1 MMKKFLYCFLF
12 SSLLFANE
20 KSNEVLMPLKNEIR
34 DLEIKSI
41 EEKKE
46 VNKYEWLNDLNI
58 SLSQSKDDENIK
70 TKDYFLNLNQ
80 KIVDFGG
87 ISSQIDYANNL
98 FKQEA
103 LKIKMENF
111 EDLNTLYKNFIDLK
125 INDINILQNDLNIK
139 NSEIEVDIKKSQ
151 YRNGQSDIS
160 DLNDAIMK
168 KNLLEDSKMN
178 LKLNKVIYENDIKK
192 LTSYELNNLSI
203 PSISL
208 ISKDIFLEKSTKKL
222 YANLES
228 QVSQNEY
235 KKTKSKYLPALNL
248 TGAVGYQDSTTK
260 KSQDYYNYGASITMP
275 LNYTF
280 SNDIEY
286 SKLVYL
292 QNRKKEELTSIEL
305 EKVYDS
311 SIETIKQF
319 ENRINL
325 ALNDIKLYEE
335 LLELNQEEFN
345 AGFKA
350 DEDVQTLKNSKEIR
364 KLDIEKYKLNIKK
377 ELLYIYF
384 QTI

>member
-1 MMKKFLYCFLF
+1 MKKFLYCFLL

-34 DLEIKSI
+34 DLETKSI

-70 TKDYFLNLNQ
+70 TKDYSLNLNQ
-80 KIVDFGG
+80 KILDFGG

-192 LTSYELNNLSI
+192 LTSYELNDLSI

-248 TGAVGYQDSTTK
+248 TGAVGYQDSTVK

-384 QTI
+384 QTV

>member
-1 MMKKFLYCFLF
+1 MKKFLYCFLF

-34 DLEIKSI
+34 DLETKSI

-58 SLSQSKDDENIK
+58 SLNQSKDDESIK
-70 TKDYFLNLNQ
+70 TKDYSLNLNQ
-80 KIVDFGG
+80 KILDFGG

-103 LKIKMENF
+103 LKIRMENF

-192 LTSYELNNLSI
+192 LTSYEINNLSI

>member
-1 MMKKFLYCFLF
+1 MKKILYCFLF

-34 DLEIKSI
+34 DLETKSI

-46 VNKYEWLNDLNI
+46 VNKYEWLNNLNI

-70 TKDYFLNLNQ
+70 TKDYSLNLNQ

-192 LTSYELNNLSI
+192 LTSYEINNLSI

>member
-1 MMKKFLYCFLF
+1 MKKFLYYFLF

-34 DLEIKSI
+34 DLETKSI

-58 SLSQSKDDENIK
+58 SLSQSKDDEHIK
-70 TKDYFLNLNQ
+70 TKDYSLNLNQ
-80 KIVDFGG
+80 KILDFGG

-192 LTSYELNNLSI
+192 LTSYELNDLSI

>member
-1 MMKKFLYCFLF
+1 MKKFLYCFLF

-20 KSNEVLMPLKNEIR
+20 KSIEVLMPLKNEIR
-34 DLEIKSI
+34 DLETKSI

-70 TKDYFLNLNQ
+70 TKDYSLNLNQ
-80 KIVDFGG
+80 KILDFGG

-192 LTSYELNNLSI
+192 LTSYELNNLNI

-235 KKTKSKYLPALNL
+235 KKTKSKYLPTLNL

-280 SNDIEY
+280 SNNIEY

-305 EKVYDS
+305 EKIYDS

>member
-1 MMKKFLYCFLF
+1 MKKFLYCFLF

-34 DLEIKSI
+34 DLETKSI

-70 TKDYFLNLNQ
+70 TKDYSLNLNQ
-80 KIVDFGG
+80 KILDFGG

-192 LTSYELNNLSI
+192 LTSYGINNLSI

>member
-1 MMKKFLYCFLF
+1 MKKFLYCFLF

-34 DLEIKSI
+34 DLETKSI

-58 SLSQSKDDENIK
+58 SLSQSKDEENIK
-70 TKDYFLNLNQ
+70 TKDYSLNLNQ
-80 KIVDFGG
+80 KILDFGG

-111 EDLNTLYKNFIDLK
+111 EDLNTLYKNLIDLK

-151 YRNGQSDIS
+151 YTNGQSDIS

-192 LTSYELNNLSI
+192 LTSYEINNLSI

>member
-1 MMKKFLYCFLF
+1 MKKILYSFLF

-34 DLEIKSI
+34 DLETKSI

-70 TKDYFLNLNQ
+70 TKDYSLNLNQ

-192 LTSYELNNLSI
+192 LTSYEINNLSI

-377 ELLYIYF
+377 ELLNLHF

>member
-1 MMKKFLYCFLF
+1 MKKILYSFLF

-34 DLEIKSI
+34 DLETKSI

-70 TKDYFLNLNQ
+70 TKDYSLNLNQ

-192 LTSYELNNLSI
+192 LTSYEINNLSI

-350 DEDVQTLKNSKEIR
+350 DEDVQTLKNSKKIR

>member
-1 MMKKFLYCFLF
+1 MKKFLYCFLL

-34 DLEIKSI
+34 DLETKSI

-58 SLSQSKDDENIK
+58 SLSQSKDDEHIK
-70 TKDYFLNLNQ
+70 TKDYSLNLNQ
-80 KIVDFGG
+80 KILDFGG

-280 SNDIEY
+280 LNDIEY

-350 DEDVQTLKNSKEIR
+350 DENVQTLKNSKEIR

>member
-1 MMKKFLYCFLF
+1 MKKFLYSFLL

-34 DLEIKSI
+34 DLESKSI

-58 SLSQSKDDENIK
+58 SLSQSKDDENIR
-70 TKDYFLNLNQ
+70 TKDYSLNLNQ
-80 KIVDFGG
+80 KILDFGG

-103 LKIKMENF
+103 LKIRMENF

-286 SKLVYL
+286 SKLVYF

-364 KLDIEKYKLNIKK
+364 KLDIEKYQLNIKK

>member
-1 MMKKFLYCFLF
+1 MKKFLYSFLL

-34 DLEIKSI
+34 DLETKSI

-70 TKDYFLNLNQ
+70 TKDYSLNLNQ
-80 KIVDFGG
+80 KILDFGG

-125 INDINILQNDLNIK
+125 INAINILQNDLNIK

-192 LTSYELNNLSI
+192 LTSYELNNLTI

-248 TGAVGYQDSTTK
+248 TGAVGYQDSTVK

-364 KLDIEKYKLNIKK
+364 KLDIEKYQLNIKK

>member
-1 MMKKFLYCFLF
+1 MKKILYCFLL

-34 DLEIKSI
+34 DLETKSI

-58 SLSQSKDDENIK
+58 SLSQSKDDEHIK
-70 TKDYFLNLNQ
+70 TKDYSLNLNQ
-80 KIVDFGG
+80 KILDFGG

-103 LKIKMENF
+103 LKIRMENF

-286 SKLVYL
+286 SKLVYF
-292 QNRKKEELTSIEL
+292 QNRKKEELTLIEL

>member
-1 MMKKFLYCFLF
+1 MKKFLYSFLF

-34 DLEIKSI
+34 DLESKSI

-70 TKDYFLNLNQ
+70 TKDYSLNLNQ
-80 KIVDFGG
+80 KILDFGG
-87 ISSQIDYANNL
+87 ISSQINYANNL

-103 LKIKMENF
+103 LKIRMENF

-192 LTSYELNNLSI
+192 LTSYELNNLNI

>member
-1 MMKKFLYCFLF
+1 MKKILYSFLF

-34 DLEIKSI
+34 DLETKSI

-70 TKDYFLNLNQ
+70 TKDYSLNLNQ
-80 KIVDFGG
+80 KILDFGG

-192 LTSYELNNLSI
+192 LTSYEINNLSI

-364 KLDIEKYKLNIKK
+364 KLDIEKYKLDIKK

>member
-1 MMKKFLYCFLF
+1 MKKFLYCFLF

-34 DLEIKSI
+34 DLETKSI

-70 TKDYFLNLNQ
+70 TKDYSLNLNQ
-80 KIVDFGG
+80 KILDFGG

-192 LTSYELNNLSI
+192 LTSYEINNLSI

-260 KSQDYYNYGASITMP
+260 ESQDYYNYGASITMP

>member
-1 MMKKFLYCFLF
+1 MKKILYYFLF

-34 DLEIKSI
+34 DLETKSI

-70 TKDYFLNLNQ
+70 TKDYSLNLNQ
-80 KIVDFGG
+80 KILDFGG

-111 EDLNTLYKNFIDLK
+111 EDLNTLYKNFIDFK

-192 LTSYELNNLSI
+192 LTSYELNNLTI

>member
-1 MMKKFLYCFLF
+1 MKKFLYCFLF

-34 DLEIKSI
+34 DLETKSI

-70 TKDYFLNLNQ
+70 TKDYSLNLNQ

-98 FKQEA
+98 FKQES

-192 LTSYELNNLSI
+192 LTSYEINNLSI

-260 KSQDYYNYGASITMP
+260 KSQDYYNYGASLTMP

>member
-1 MMKKFLYCFLF
+1 MKKFLYYFLF

-34 DLEIKSI
+34 DLETKSI

-70 TKDYFLNLNQ
+70 TKDYSLNLNQ
-80 KIVDFGG
+80 KILDFGG

-203 PSISL
+203 PSIYL

>member
-1 MMKKFLYCFLF
+1 MKKFLYCFLF

-34 DLEIKSI
+34 DLETKSI

-70 TKDYFLNLNQ
+70 TKDYSLNLNQ
-80 KIVDFGG
+80 KILDFGG

-192 LTSYELNNLSI
+192 LTSYEINNLSI

>member
-1 MMKKFLYCFLF
+1 MKKFLYCFLF

-34 DLEIKSI
+34 DLETKSI

-58 SLSQSKDDENIK
+58 SFSQSKDDENIK
-70 TKDYFLNLNQ
+70 TKDYSLNLNQ
-80 KIVDFGG
+80 KILDFGG

-168 KNLLEDSKMN
+168 KNLLEDSKMD

-384 QTI
+384 QTV

>member
-1 MMKKFLYCFLF
+1 MKKFLYSFLF

-34 DLEIKSI
+34 DLETKSI

-58 SLSQSKDDENIK
+58 SLSQSKDDENIR
-70 TKDYFLNLNQ
+70 TKDYSLNLNQ
-80 KIVDFGG
+80 KILDFGG

-192 LTSYELNNLSI
+192 LTSYELNNLTI

>member
-1 MMKKFLYCFLF
+1 MKKFLYCFLF

-34 DLEIKSI
+34 DLETKSI

-58 SLSQSKDDENIK
+58 SLSQSKDDEHIK
-70 TKDYFLNLNQ
+70 TKDYSLNLNQ
-80 KIVDFGG
+80 KILDFGG

-151 YRNGQSDIS
+151 YRNGQSDIT
-160 DLNDAIMK
+160 DLKDAIMK

-192 LTSYELNNLSI
+192 LTSYKINNLSI

-260 KSQDYYNYGASITMP
+260 KSQDYHNYGVSITMP

-350 DEDVQTLKNSKEIR
+350 DEDIQTLKNSKEIR
-364 KLDIEKYKLNIKK
+364 KLDIEKYKLNTNID
-377 ELLYIYF
+377 LLYIYF
-384 QTI
+384 QTV

>member
-1 MMKKFLYCFLF
+1 MKKFLYSFLL

-34 DLEIKSI
+34 DLETKSI

-70 TKDYFLNLNQ
+70 TKDYSLNLNQ
-80 KIVDFGG
+80 KILDFGG

-286 SKLVYL
+286 SKLVYF

>member
-1 MMKKFLYCFLF
+1 MKKFLYCFLF

-20 KSNEVLMPLKNEIR
+20 KSNEVLMLLKNEIR
-34 DLEIKSI
+34 DLETKSI

-58 SLSQSKDDENIK
+58 SLSQSKDDEHIK
-70 TKDYFLNLNQ
+70 TKDYSLNLNQ
-80 KIVDFGG
+80 KILDFGG

-192 LTSYELNNLSI
+192 LTSYEINNLSI
-203 PSISL
+203 PYISL

-292 QNRKKEELTSIEL
+292 QNRKKEALTSIEL

>member
-1 MMKKFLYCFLF
+1 MKKFLYCFLF

-34 DLEIKSI
+34 DLETKSI

-70 TKDYFLNLNQ
+70 TKDYSLNLNQ

-111 EDLNTLYKNFIDLK
+111 EDLNTLYKNLIDLK

-192 LTSYELNNLSI
+192 LTSYEINNLSI

-280 SNDIEY
+280 LNDIEY

-384 QTI
+384 QTV

>member
-1 MMKKFLYCFLF
+1 MKKILYCFLF

-34 DLEIKSI
+34 DLETKSI

-70 TKDYFLNLNQ
+70 TKDYSLNLNQ

-192 LTSYELNNLSI
+192 LTSYEINNLSI

>member
-1 MMKKFLYCFLF
+1 MKKFLYYFLF

-34 DLEIKSI
+34 DLETKSI

-70 TKDYFLNLNQ
+70 TKDYSLNLNQ
-80 KIVDFGG
+80 KILDFGG

-248 TGAVGYQDSTTK
+248 TGAVGYQDSTVK
-260 KSQDYYNYGASITMP
+260 ESQDYYNYGASITMP

>member
-1 MMKKFLYCFLF
+1 MKKFLYCFLF

-34 DLEIKSI
+34 DLETKSI

-70 TKDYFLNLNQ
+70 TKDYSLNLNQ

-192 LTSYELNNLSI
+192 LTSYELNDLSI
-203 PSISL
+203 PYISL

-248 TGAVGYQDSTTK
+248 TGAVGYQDSTVK

-286 SKLVYL
+286 SKLIYL

>member
-1 MMKKFLYCFLF
+1 MKKFLYCFLF

-34 DLEIKSI
+34 DLETKSI

-70 TKDYFLNLNQ
+70 TKDYSLNLNQ
-80 KIVDFGG
+80 KILDFGG

-192 LTSYELNNLSI
+192 LTSYEINNLSI
-203 PSISL
+203 PYISL

-292 QNRKKEELTSIEL
+292 QNRKKEALTSIEL

>member
-1 MMKKFLYCFLF
+1 MKKFLYCFLF

-34 DLEIKSI
+34 DLETKSI

-58 SLSQSKDDENIK
+58 SLSQSKDDESIK
-70 TKDYFLNLNQ
+70 TKDYSLILNQ
-80 KIVDFGG
+80 KILDFGG

-192 LTSYELNNLSI
+192 LTSYELNNLNI

-208 ISKDIFLEKSTKKL
+208 ILKDIFLEKSTKKL

-248 TGAVGYQDSTTK
+248 TGAVGYQDSSTK

>member
-1 MMKKFLYCFLF
+1 MKKFLYCFLF

-34 DLEIKSI
+34 DLETKSI

-58 SLSQSKDDENIK
+58 SLSQSKDDESIR
-70 TKDYFLNLNQ
+70 TKDYSLNLNQ
-80 KIVDFGG
+80 KILDFGG

-192 LTSYELNNLSI
+192 LTSYEINNLSI

>member
-1 MMKKFLYCFLF
+1 MKKFLYCFLL

-34 DLEIKSI
+34 DLETKSI

-70 TKDYFLNLNQ
+70 TKDYSLNLNQ
-80 KIVDFGG
+80 KILDFGG

-192 LTSYELNNLSI
+192 LTSYEINNLTI

-248 TGAVGYQDSTTK
+248 TGAVGYQDSSTK

>member
-1 MMKKFLYCFLF
+1 MKKFLYCFLF

-34 DLEIKSI
+34 DLETKSI

-70 TKDYFLNLNQ
+70 TKDYSLNLNQ
-80 KIVDFGG
+80 KLLDFGG

-192 LTSYELNNLSI
+192 LTSYELNNLNI

-260 KSQDYYNYGASITMP
+260 ESQDYYNYGASITMP

-350 DEDVQTLKNSKEIR
+350 DEDVQTLKNSKGIR

>member
-1 MMKKFLYCFLF
+1 MKKFLYCFLF

-34 DLEIKSI
+34 DLETKSI

-70 TKDYFLNLNQ
+70 TKDYSLNLNQ
-80 KIVDFGG
+80 KILDFGG

-280 SNDIEY
+280 SNNIEY

>member
-1 MMKKFLYCFLF
+1 MKKFLYCFLF

-34 DLEIKSI
+34 DLETKSI

-70 TKDYFLNLNQ
+70 TKDYSLNLNQ

-125 INDINILQNDLNIK
+125 INDINILQNDLSIK

-203 PSISL
+203 PSIYL

>member
-1 MMKKFLYCFLF
+1 MKKFLYCFLF

-34 DLEIKSI
+34 DLETKSI

-70 TKDYFLNLNQ
+70 TKDYSLNLNQ
-80 KIVDFGG
+80 KILDFGG

-98 FKQEA
+98 FNQEA

-192 LTSYELNNLSI
+192 LTSYEINNLTI

>member
-1 MMKKFLYCFLF
+1 MKKFLYCFLF

-34 DLEIKSI
+34 DLETKSI

-58 SLSQSKDDENIK
+58 SLSQSKDDESIK
-70 TKDYFLNLNQ
+70 TKDYSLILNQ
-80 KIVDFGG
+80 KILDFGG

-103 LKIKMENF
+103 LKIKMGNF

-192 LTSYELNNLSI
+192 LTSYELNNLNI

-208 ISKDIFLEKSTKKL
+208 ILKDIFLEKSTKKL

-248 TGAVGYQDSTTK
+248 TGAVGYQDSSTK

>member
-1 MMKKFLYCFLF
+1 MKKLLYCFLF

-34 DLEIKSI
+34 DLETKSI

-46 VNKYEWLNDLNI
+46 VNKYEWLNNLNI

-70 TKDYFLNLNQ
+70 TKDYSLNLNQ
-80 KIVDFGG
+80 KILDFGG

-280 SNDIEY
+280 SNNIEY
-286 SKLVYL
+286 SKLVYF
-292 QNRKKEELTSIEL
+292 QNRKKEELTLIEL

>member
-1 MMKKFLYCFLF
+1 MKKFLYSFLF

-34 DLEIKSI
+34 DLETKSI

-58 SLSQSKDDENIK
+58 SLSQSKDDEHIK
-70 TKDYFLNLNQ
+70 TKDYSLNLNQ
-80 KIVDFGG
+80 KILDFGG

-192 LTSYELNNLSI
+192 LTSYEINNLSI

-275 LNYTF
+275 LNFTF

-350 DEDVQTLKNSKEIR
+350 DEDVQTLKNSREIR